1 MAFSRYRRENKIAG
15 GEQLRAALCLSTLRS
30 ALKNGRLIPVNQVI
44 LTGNDR
50 LDTLAGKFYGDGS
63 YWWVLA
69 AASEI
74 GWGLQVPPGTVI
86 NVLNLSD
93 VEALV
98 G

>member
-1 MAFSRYRRENKIAG
+1 MSFSRYRRENRVSG
-15 GEQLRAALCLSTLRS
+15 GEKMQVAECLRTIRNAIKIGAI
-30 ALKNGRLIPVNQVI
+30 APVSQVI

-50 LDTLAGKFYGDGS
+50 LDTLAGKIYGDGT

-74 GWGLQVPPGTVI
+74 GWGLQIPPGTVI
-86 NVLNLSD
+86 NVLKLSD

>member
-1 MAFSRYRRENKIAG
+1 M
-15 GEQLRAALCLSTLRS
+15 RAALCLSTLRS
-30 ALKNGRLIPVNQVI
+30 ALKSGRLAPVNQVI

-50 LDTLAGKFYGDGS
+50 LDTLAGKFYGDSS

-74 GWGLQVPPGTVI
+74 GWGMQVPPGTVI
-86 NVLNLSD
+86 NILNLSE